1 MFVRR
6 PPTDEKP
13 ATGWQLVVIGLV
25 FVALGVGAF
34 LAFSYWDWQGRV
46 EGFALFGVPV
56 GIVVIVWGIV
66 RSARAAVRR
75 LRARRDR
82 RREVS

>member
-1 MFVRR
+1 VFVRR